1 MHQKHCIYEITSSY
15 SGKYKFHFVRL
26 VYQLTSQQCSSL
38 TPNQH
43 QSPVTSQP
51 AVLFFHNKSAPAT
64 TKRTEIGNVFDWLI
78 VGACPI
84 SVSASLSC
92 STAREA
98 AN

>member
-26 VYQLTSQQCSSL
+26 VYQITSQQCSSL
-38 TPNQH
+38 IPNQH
-43 QSPVTSQP
+43 QPPVTSQL
-51 AVLFFHNKSAPAT
+51 AVLFFHNKSAPA
-64 TKRTEIGNVFDWLI
+64 KRTEIGNVFDWLI